1 MEVEIFQEN
10 GLHERG
16 AGGAWVQGPGHFR
29 EHVGDWIV
37 AMRLGWKRLK
47 LLDESYCG
55 MDHL

>member
-1 MEVEIFQEN
+1 MEIFQEN

-29 EHVGDWIV
+29 EHVGGWIV

-47 LLDESYCG
+47 LLDESCCG